1 LNADNI
7 SKLLTA
13 IGCRS
18 LRVTG
23 PKVLATC
30 PFEHEHSS
38 GRDNSP
44 SFVVFVADRSIST
57 WNCSYPHI
65 TDAYSSGNL
74 DMLVRAYAGARGLP
88 TASAKWGDW
97 DDKGPSLQG
106 LYKFV
111 WTNECRVNKVSPEYE
126 RLDNADW
133 APPRKLPS
141 AAGRYV
147 PAAKLPKLEAPA
159 LPRGYMDRYED
170 LPAEALAYL
179 RGEERG
185 LEDYTVEFW
194 GLKYDTRTHR
204 VMIPIYDLK
213 GRLVATSARSIHK
226 DVKPKYL
233 HMTGF
238 KRRFQLFGED
248 PKSRA
253 PIPSD
258 KPRGIIVEGQF
269 DVIRLWQLGYRGAV
283 AMYGSHMTPQQ
294 LDRFKAMFSSA
305 VALTD
310 GDEAGS
316 TAGELLK
323 QQFESADFPIEVVH
337 TPEGLDPGN
346 PKFTLDQA
354 KLLLGEPEVDNDW

>member
-1 LNADNI
+1 MNADNI

-23 PKVLATC
+23 PKVLGTC

-44 SFVVFVADRSIST
+44 SFVVFVEDRGVST
-57 WNCSYPHI
+57 WNCSYPHV
-65 TDAYSSGNL
+65 TESYSSGNL
-74 DMLVRAYAGARGLP
+74 DKLVREYARAKGLP
-88 TASAKWGDW
+88 VASVAWGNW
-97 DDKGPSLQG
+97 EDKGPSLHG
-106 LYKFV
+106 LYRFV
-111 WTNECRVNKVSPEYE
+111 WTHECSSRKVSPQFKRVE
-126 RLDNADW
+126 DAGW
-133 APPRKLPS
+133 SPIRKLPS
-141 AAGRYV
+141 VAGRFV
-147 PAAKLPKLEAPA
+147 SPAKMPKLEAPA
-159 LPRGYMDRYED
+159 LPRHYMERYDD
-170 LPAEALAYL
+170 LPIEAMDYL
-179 RGEERG
+179 RGDKRG
-185 LEDYTVEFW
+185 LDDYTIEFW
-194 GLKYDTRTHR
+194 GLKYDNREKR
-204 VMIPIYDLK
+204 VMLPIYDIK
-213 GRLVATSARSIHK
+213 GRLVATSGRAIH
-226 DVKPKYL
+226 DYIEPKYR

-248 PKSRA
+248 PKYRE
-253 PIPSD
+253 PIPDD

-294 LDRFKAMFSSA
+294 IDRFKAMFSSA
-305 VALTD
+305 VALAD
-310 GDEAGS
+310 GDAAGR
-316 TAGELLK
+316 TAGDLLK
-323 QQFESADFPIEVVH
+323 QQFDALGFPIDVVH

>member
-1 LNADNI
+1 MNADNI
-7 SKLLTA
+7 SKLLTT

-23 PKVLATC
+23 TKVLATC

-65 TDAYSSGNL
+65 TDSYSSGNL
-74 DMLVRAYAGARGLP
+74 DMLVKAYACARGLP

-97 DDKGPSLQG
+97 DDEGPSLHG

-111 WTNECRVNKVSPEYE
+111 WTHECSSHKVSPELK
-126 RLDNADW
+126 RLEDAGW
-133 APPRKLPS
+133 SPIRKLPS
-141 AAGRYV
+141 IEGRYV
-147 PAAKLPKLEAPA
+147 PAAKMPKLEVPA
-159 LPRGYMDRYED
+159 LPKGYMDRYSD
-170 LPAEALAYL
+170 LPSEALEYL

-185 LEDYTVEFW
+185 LDDYTIDFW
-194 GLKYDTRTHR
+194 GLKYDSHTHR
-204 VMIPIYDLK
+204 VIIPIYDLR
-213 GRLVATSARSIHK
+213 GRLVATSARAIRKS
-226 DVKPKYL
+226 VKPKYL
-233 HMTGF
+233 HMSGF

-248 PKSRA
+248 PKSRQ

-269 DVIRLWQLGYRGAV
+269 DVIRLWQLGYRGSV
-283 AMYGSHMTPQQ
+283 AMYGANMTPQQ
-294 LDRFKAMFSSA
+294 IDRFKTIFSSA
-305 VALTD
+305 IALTD
-310 GDEAGS
+310 GDDAGR
-316 TAGELLK
+316 TAGELLR
-323 QQFESADFPIEVVH
+323 QQFQDSNFPIEVVH